1 MRIPLLALF
10 ERSLR
15 VDART
20 RSVFGTRIALLVI
33 LLISLFEVEQT
44 SRYGFSSA
52 PGLQLFRGVLWINV
66 VFISL
71 AGLSYFA
78 SAITEEKE
86 EMTLGLLRMT
96 DLNALSI
103 LLGKSTSRLVG
114 AGMLLLAQVP
124 FTLLAVTLGG
134 VSTRQIAAGYCTLLA
149 YVFLLCNIAL
159 FSSVVFRRTAIAA
172 LMTGVTVWIIFV
184 LPSAILGALRDA
196 MAAGVFVATNGWRAV
211 LIQFLEFAT
220 GVSAW
225 SRLSA
230 ILRTGFAEDPI
241 GFQVISNVVIGISF
255 FLLAWIVFEPCTRN
269 QHEDAPARGIVM
281 FRRRQSV
288 RVPEGVRD
296 LGAVTWREFRFV
308 GGGVRGLA
316 LKFLIFGAATAGFAK
331 VIWLTETGSRSEAL
345 GGFLVVSSLMIVA
358 VSLAID
364 ASRVFK
370 SEVRWKTLSSLVLL
384 PFSVREIAYRKVIA
398 SVAGVTPYLLYCF
411 VGLILIPKE
420 FSQFLDDMTG
430 HPEGLMFL
438 AIFVSQYILFLH
450 LTAYLSLV
458 IKRGALPLAVA
469 IQYVGGIFLMAPIS
483 LIFMRGSGGQDLG
496 MLFILVGTLMATGVL
511 HRAIGVRLAR
521 AAAEE

>member
-20 RSVFGTRIALLVI
+20 PSVFGTRVALLTI
-33 LLISLFEVEQT
+33 LLVSLLEVEQT

-52 PGLQLFRGVLWINV
+52 PGLQLFTGVLWINV

-86 EMTLGLLRMT
+86 ETTLGLLRMT

-159 FSSVVFRRTAIAA
+159 FGSVVFRRTAVAA
-172 LMTGVTVWIIFV
+172 LMTGVFVWIIFV
-184 LPSAILGALRDA
+184 LPSVILGAFRDA
-196 MAAGVFVATNGWRAV
+196 MAAGVFVATSGWRAV
-211 LIQFLEFAT
+211 LIRSLEFMT

-225 SRLSA
+225 SRLSK
-230 ILRTGFAEDPI
+230 ILRTGFAEGPI
-241 GFQVISNVVIGISF
+241 GFQVISNVVIGIGF
-255 FLLAWIVFEPCTRN
+255 FLLAWVVFEPCTRN
-269 QHEDAPARGIVM
+269 QYEDAPVRGIVTM
-281 FRRRQSV
+281 RKGRRARM
-288 RVPEGVRD
+288 PEGVCD
-296 LGAVTWREFRFV
+296 LGAVTWKEFRFA

-316 LKFLIFGAATAGFAK
+316 LKFLVFGVATAGFAK
-331 VIWLTETGSRSEAL
+331 VIWLTNDGSRREVFGA
-345 GGFLVVSSLMIVA
+345 FLIWTSLTVSA
-358 VSLAID
+358 VNLAFD

-370 SEVRWKTLSSLVLL
+370 NEVRWKTLSSLVLL
-384 PFSVREIAYRKVIA
+384 PFSIREIAYRKVLG

-411 VGLILIPKE
+411 IGLLLIPKQ
-420 FSQFLDDMTG
+420 FSQFLDGITT
-430 HPEGLMFL
+430 HQEGFMFL

-469 IQYVGGIFLMAPIS
+469 IQYVGGTFLIMPIS
-483 LIFMRGSGGQDLG
+483 LIFMVSPGWQGWEL
-496 MLFILVGTLMATGVL
+496 LFILVGTLVVTGIL
-511 HRAIGVRLAR
+511 YRAIGIRLAR